1 MSDSAF
7 LAQCCEAF
15 EGVAVPTIVSTLGKY
30 GLRTRFFDK
39 LRPISSANSRFVGEA
54 FTLRTVPVRED
65 LRDAINAG
73 KQRNPHREALSKVGP
88 GHVLVFDARGTD
100 TVSLIGDIIARYLLR
115 QGVVA
120 VVTDSG
126 VGDGAGI
133 DALGLPVFSA
143 GSAPV
148 PGSNRLQIA
157 DSQQPVGCA
166 GVAVYPGDI
175 IVGDDN
181 GVVCIPRDIALEV
194 GKKVQEQE
202 ALERFLMQCLDEG
215 APLETTYPPDQKTL
229 ERYAQYQAQQAA
241 SAG

>member
-1 MSDSAF
+1 MNETPF
-7 LAQCCEAF
+7 LLECRKAF

-30 GLRTRFFDK
+30 GLRTRFFNR
-39 LRPISSANSRFVGEA
+39 LRPISVSNSRFIGEA

-73 KQRNPHREALSKVGP
+73 KIRNPHREALSKVTAGQ
-88 GHVLVFDARGTD
+88 VLVFDARETG

-126 VGDGAGI
+126 VGDGTGI

-148 PGSNRLQIA
+148 PGSNLLQVA

-175 IVGDDN
+175 IIGDDN
-181 GVVCIPRDIALEV
+181 GVVCVPRDMALEV
-194 GKKVQEQE
+194 GKKAREQE
-202 ALERFLMQCLDEG
+202 ALEHFLMQRLDEG
-215 APLETTYPPDQKTL
+215 APLESTYPPDQHTL
-229 ERYAQYQAQQAA
+229 VLYAEFQSRQQPGEA
-241 SAG
+241 